1 MAKEMAEKIAELQA
15 RKERVRRGNPAAI
28 EKLHQQGMLSA
39 RERLEAFLDPGSFVE
54 LDLLVTHHSTEFGL
68 AGKEIPAEG
77 VVVGYGKV
85 NGRLTFVYSQDFT
98 ALGGTY
104 GEMHGRKIC
113 KIMEKALEVGAP
125 VVGFNH
131 SGGARLQ
138 ELLGPVEQFGR
149 LFFYN
154 TLLSGVVPQ
163 ISLVL
168 GSVAGGQAYSPGLTD
183 FIIMTKDSKM
193 YIAGPA
199 FVKTQIGEEA
209 TEEELG
215 GAMMHASVSGVT
227 DLVAEDEQACFEVT
241 RKLLDFLPPNYREQ
255 PPRKPTLDPPSR
267 ETPEL
272 EEIIPVESKLP
283 FDAREVIKRVV
294 DEGDFLEIKPL
305 YAPNIVVGFARF
317 SGYPVGIVANQ
328 SLYFA
333 GAIDVK
339 AAEKTARFVRFCDCF
354 NLPVVT
360 FQDSPGYMIGSREEK
375 QAMITRGSKLL
386 HAYAEATVPLVTII
400 VRKAYAGAYIA
411 LGSKYIGGDQVFA
424 LACAEIPGLAP
435 ETFASIVLRRELAQ
449 AEDPEAIREQSFKDF
464 QERFV
469 NPYYAAA
476 GQHIDDVIAPREI
489 RPVVIQALEML
500 RNKRVQRP
508 ERKHSNIPL

>member
-1 MAKEMAEKIAELQA
+1 M
-15 RKERVRRGNPAAI
+15 
-28 EKLHQQGMLSA
+28 
-39 RERLEAFLDPGSFVE
+39 
-54 LDLLVTHHSTEFGL
+54 
-68 AGKEIPAEG
+68 
-77 VVVGYGKV
+77 
-85 NGRLTFVYSQDFT
+85 
-98 ALGGTY
+98 
-104 GEMHGRKIC
+104 
-113 KIMEKALEVGAP
+113 
-125 VVGFNH
+125 
-131 SGGARLQ
+131 
-138 ELLGPVEQFGR
+138 
-149 LFFYN
+149 
-154 TLLSGVVPQ
+154 
-163 ISLVL
+163 
-168 GSVAGGQAYSPGLTD
+168 
-183 FIIMTKDSKM
+183 
-193 YIAGPA
+193 
-199 FVKTQIGEEA
+199 
-209 TEEELG
+209 
-215 GAMMHASVSGVT
+215 
-227 DLVAEDEQACFEVT
+227 
-241 RKLLDFLPPNYREQ
+241 
-255 PPRKPTLDPPSR
+255 
-267 ETPEL
+267 
-272 EEIIPVESKLP
+272 ESKLP

-339 AAEKTARFVRFCDCF
+339 AAEKAARFVRFCDCF

-449 AEDPEAIREQSFKDF
+449 AEDPEAVREQSFKDF